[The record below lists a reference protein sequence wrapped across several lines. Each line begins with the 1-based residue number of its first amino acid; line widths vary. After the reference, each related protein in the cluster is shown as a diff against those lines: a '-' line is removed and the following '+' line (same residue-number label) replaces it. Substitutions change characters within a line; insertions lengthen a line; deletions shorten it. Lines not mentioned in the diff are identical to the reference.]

1 MGNELANFMEL
12 FNKDIIQELSFK
24 GAPTN
29 YVTRYGGGRG
39 QRSVT
44 LCDKGGRDP
53 KFCDITFQ
61 K

>member
-1 MGNELANFMEL
+1 MYVFLLKNKIE
-12 FNKDIIQELSFK
+12 FNKNKLKFTL
-24 GAPTN
+24 GATHKL
-29 YVTRYGGGRG
+29 RHALRGGGGR
-39 QRSVT
+39 RTVT